1 MMVYRMLIRFW
12 GRKPDYIIKTFLD
25 PSDSIVVD
33 PFGGSGSIALAA
45 LERGKKVIYA
55 DINPYAW
62 LVAHVHI
69 AGADPEGF
77 LSLALQVLSKASK
90 NWKFNSSAK
99 LPNDYLYYRRTPF
112 LKKRNFDRV
121 SDFFPSENRMKL
133 RAILESIDDVKC
145 NPKIK
150 LALYLAFCAILF
162 NSSYMKRCDAGSWGV
177 PSYWAPERSC
187 PEDALEAF
195 EKVIKRFYT
204 FFKNR
209 EFYNVCYT
217 ETCDADT
224 KLLLHNALTLRY
236 KSRWTLITD
245 PPHTDEV
252 QYAELSY
259 FYWIWLRSS
268 KFPQLVKGLI
278 GKTPRLYLSKE
289 VIVNERRGKDIN
301 TYLNEMKL
309 FMYRTKILKKKIL
322 ILHEEK
328 HNMMKRLTELA
339 EKIWGNVRIE
349 RVEIPVQRNI
359 GPKGNKEYTII
370 INHL

>member
-12 GRKPDYIIKTFLD
+12 GRKPDYMIKTFLD

-90 NWKFNSSAK
+90 NWKFSSSAK

-133 RAILESIDDVKC
+133 RAILESIDDIEC

-162 NSSYMKRCDAGSWGV
+162 HSSYMKRCGAGSWGV

-187 PEDALEAF
+187 PEDTLEAF
-195 EKVIKRFYT
+195 ENAIKKFYT
-204 FFKNR
+204 FFKTMK
-209 EFYNVCYT
+209 FYSVCYT
-217 ETCDADT
+217 HTCDADARI
-224 KLLLHNALTLRY
+224 LIHNALTIKYR
-236 KSRWTLITD
+236 SNWTLITD
-245 PPHTDEV
+245 PPHADEV

-259 FYWIWLRSS
+259 FYWVWLKTS
-268 KFPQLVKGLI
+268 KFPQLVKSLT
-278 GKTPRLYLSKE
+278 GKSPRLYMSKE
-289 VIVNERRGKDIN
+289 IIVNERRGKTLN
-301 TYLNEMKL
+301 SYLSDLEV
-309 FMYRTKILKKKIL
+309 FMRRTAIIRKKVL
-322 ILHEEK
+322 ILHDEDKKVMEK
-328 HNMMKRLTELA
+328 L
-339 EKIWGNVRIE
+339 
-349 RVEIPVQRNI
+349 VEIAKRVWGSIKIEVVEIEGQRSI
-359 GPKGNKEYTII
+359 GPRGSKVYTVIYS
-370 INHL
+370 N